1 MRLIKLAITA
11 KKDSKE
17 MKRGSSVNCATSGFM
32 MLVLKSNQHLLRS
45 FSLFCGKVLCL
56 YKCFTIYSSVENGC
70 PYFSSKLFTETNILT
85 FKQFISVS
93 YKMCWID
100 IAENYALGFAYYKYK
115 TLISF
120 KIYVV
125 LYRY

>member
-1 MRLIKLAITA
+1 MEI
-11 KKDSKE
+11 
-17 MKRGSSVNCATSGFM
+17 
-32 MLVLKSNQHLLRS
+32 
-45 FSLFCGKVLCL
+45 
-56 YKCFTIYSSVENGC
+56 GC
-70 PYFSSKLFTETNILT
+70 PYFPSKLFTETNIFT

-93 YKMCWID
+93 YKMCWMD

-125 LYRY
+125 LYQY

>member
-1 MRLIKLAITA
+1 MEI
-11 KKDSKE
+11 
-17 MKRGSSVNCATSGFM
+17 C
-32 MLVLKSNQHLLRS
+32 
-45 FSLFCGKVLCL
+45 
-56 YKCFTIYSSVENGC
+56 C

-93 YKMCWID
+93 WKTCRMD
-100 IAENYALGFAYYKYK
+100 TAENYALGFAYYKYK

-125 LYRY
+125 LYQY